1 MHWRKSNRNDESAVP
16 LDVLL
21 QMFQCVCA
29 RLATM
34 GSHLEFWH
42 KAGELLMPV
51 VECRRWRDDQEWTPD
66 VISLLQEQKSKYNVN
81 HRNRWSAVLVWAAP
95 RKQEVLEGLWSPQH
109 APSCQ
114 RQLTEKL
121 AFPPFFLFFLA
132 FGVVRLK
139 NVKSWQIS
147 SSEEWSH
154 MTNSLKCSSTCKKP
168 ETGDP
173 LKDAGAN
180 RLPFRCFITSRKQ
193 WWSQLNIPQSVL
205 EECGEWNLLAPRPLS
220 HLC

>member
-1 MHWRKSNRNDESAVP
+1 MSKLTNHCIKKRREKCIGGRTTEMTNQQFLWTCFCRCFS
-16 LDVLL
+16 
-21 QMFQCVCA
+21 VCA

-121 AFPPFFLFFLA
+121 AFPPFFFF
-132 FGVVRLK
+132 F
-139 NVKSWQIS
+139 W
-147 SSEEWSH
+147 
-154 MTNSLKCSSTCKKP
+154 
-168 ETGDP
+168 P
-173 LKDAGAN
+173 LGLWD
-180 RLPFRCFITSRKQ
+180 
-193 WWSQLNIPQSVL
+193 
-205 EECGEWNLLAPRPLS
+205 
-220 HLC
+220 

>member
-1 MHWRKSNRNDESAVP
+1 MHWRKNNRNGDSAIP

-21 QMFQCVCA
+21 QMYQHVCLLSTA
-29 RLATM
+29 M

-51 VECRRWRDDQEWTPD
+51 VECRCWRDDQEWTPD

-81 HRNRWSAVLVWAAP
+81 HCNRWSAVLVWAAP

-109 APSCQ
+109 APSCW

-121 AFPPFFLFFLA
+121 AFPPFFFFLA

-139 NVKSWQIS
+139 KCKELANQLFRGVKC
-147 SSEEWSH
+147 H

-173 LKDAGAN
+173 LKDAGAK
-180 RLPFRCFITSRKQ
+180 RLPFRCFIASRKQ